1 MSNRDRDY
9 DEDVFSLDEDL
20 AREKRRQWIQYLV
33 VAFGAAVVVSLALYG
48 SIVLTNNRLAQRQSA
63 QVEPAVPEGG
73 EQPGRQPGGP
83 SPASTDFWPSE
94 LFPTIP
100 VLESAAYDT
109 RTEPG
114 YAEIKVPSQT
124 AKGFDDYIAGLTDKG
139 ASVYTRTPRL
149 SVLMFEGV
157 EVHLIA
163 SNQGNRVV
171 LANEPAQSWSEPS
184 YSAFPLPAAG
194 RMVSVKDGVSSLSRV
209 LTYRGAT
216 TLDALEYAGNLTA
229 DGWTISGSLEPTNN
243 IFMAVYKKNNLQ
255 ITIDYF
261 SSGDNYQVRLD
272 YLN

>member
-139 ASVYTRTPRL
+139 ASVYT
-149 SVLMFEGV
+149 
-157 EVHLIA
+157 
-163 SNQGNRVV
+163 
-171 LANEPAQSWSEPS
+171 
-184 YSAFPLPAAG
+184 
-194 RMVSVKDGVSSLSRV
+194 
-209 LTYRGAT
+209 
-216 TLDALEYAGNLTA
+216 
-229 DGWTISGSLEPTNN
+229 
-243 IFMAVYKKNNLQ
+243 
-255 ITIDYF
+255 
-261 SSGDNYQVRLD
+261 
-272 YLN
+272 